1 MDIQINPPLVA
12 LWKCTNTILCPLDF
26 VKISV
31 WLEFPEE
38 LIDFCIKLILLVKI
52 KMLRTEIKLCGNNS
66 KNIKKRKEREI
77 KIKKQLCTL

>member
-66 KNIKKRKEREI
+66 KNFFKK
-77 KIKKQLCTL
+77 KKKGKLR